1 MICKR
6 GDLILIPFPFADL
19 SATKRRPVLALTD
32 SDSYGDFLAVGLT
45 SRPHHPSAIP
55 VSPGDLVAG
64 ALPMASWVRTDRLIT
79 LSSALAIKSFG
90 QTSTSFVQQV
100 LDAVCKRAG
109 QI

>member
-19 SATKRRPVLALTD
+19 SATKGRPVLALTD

-45 SRPHHPSAIP
+45 SRPLHPSAI
-55 VSPGDLVAG
+55 LVAG